1 MKEYQGL
8 HFCVQWELHW
18 SETKE
23 VIWSFDPGGIYII
36 FMKSRSRGQFLGFSR
51 LIGPIGNA
59 KNTALKVSIDQ
70 NYVNLTITDV
80 SFFNKPN
87 IQNQ

>member
-1 MKEYQGL
+1 
-8 HFCVQWELHW
+8 
-18 SETKE
+18 
-23 VIWSFDPGGIYII
+23 
-36 FMKSRSRGQFLGFSR
+36 MKSRSRGQFLGFSR